1 MQRFTA
7 ITDHFPAIF
16 TILLPVLMANHSK
29 RVSRFLGA
37 FLMLTMQEKKNKG
50 VRNPFPSLTGLHVA
64 VSLVPDGV

>member
-16 TILLPVLMANHSK
+16 TILLPVLMDNHSK
-29 RVSRFLGA
+29 RVSRFLGV
-37 FLMLTMQEKKNKG
+37 FLMLTMQG